1 MAQRADF
8 VSPRYVDNSSRRTP
22 AETTSLPD
30 FRGLS
35 SSVNANA
42 TYFFLEDMEDGQFDV
57 PGATYAGNGQ
67 IRTESGRNGSAASG
81 VTGPNSVDEDN
92 DSGVNNE
99 GRQPT
104 AGSFRQNPGQVGFI
118 DFNASELGGN
128 LPTHVGIVAMALEST
143 FPRVTLV
150 FNNQDD
156 IPIATITATH
166 PFADCSYGP
175 DLACFVGVEH
185 SGEVGVGISSLSFT
199 GDWDWDHVQ
208 YGFVGDD
215 IPPLAT
221 SYEWTT
227 DGMGDWQDPNPDNNW
242 TPNGGPPMDSSHT
255 AVFGGMASGPTLVG
269 VNSSVTVNRI
279 EFDGANPYAIG
290 GLSSV
295 NLATDPDDPTAPNDL
310 FGPPSLGVDGE
321 TAHQF
326 QAIVNLQDDTTV
338 HVESE
343 STLSFNNA
351 LNLNGHNLDKTGS
364 GTLLINN
371 VLNSGGGTVTG
382 LGGVIGGS
390 GTVGGDLIN
399 QGGVVSPGYDPG
411 KEYDVDIYIGED
423 LVTCREAMILKHARL
438 NLKIEGRLDGDQLEI
453 ALNGHTLPLG
463 DADLEATSITFDLQ
477 ESLPRM
483 GRNTVTVT
491 VRKLADSR
499 RDTRPAITWLELATS
514 YDITGVLPP

>member
-1 MAQRADF
+1 MMKWRNELVLSVLVMSTILAVALGGGRATAQTITFGPSAYQAYDTN
-8 VSPRYVDNSSRRTP
+8 SPNGGGDPRPNISPFATTFGLFGEVTERDGSGTP

-67 IRTESGRNGSAASG
+67 IRTESGHNGSAASG

-175 DLACFVGVEH
+175 DSACFVGVEH

-215 IPPLAT
+215 IPPPAT

-255 AVFGGMASGPTLVG
+255 AVFGGMTSGPTLVG

-295 NLATDPDDPTAPNDL
+295 NLATDPDDPTDPNDL

-351 LNLNGHNLDKTGS
+351 LNLNGHNLDKTGG

-411 KEYDVDIYIGED
+411 ILTASGSGGETSVPEPSM
-423 LVTCREAMILKHARL
+423 LVLL
-438 NLKIEGRLDGDQLEI
+438 
-453 ALNGHTLPLG
+453 ALGTLVALRW
-463 DADLEATSITFDLQ
+463 SH
-477 ESLPRM
+477 
-483 GRNTVTVT
+483 
-491 VRKLADSR
+491 SR
-499 RDTRPAITWLELATS
+499 RKAR
-514 YDITGVLPP
+514 